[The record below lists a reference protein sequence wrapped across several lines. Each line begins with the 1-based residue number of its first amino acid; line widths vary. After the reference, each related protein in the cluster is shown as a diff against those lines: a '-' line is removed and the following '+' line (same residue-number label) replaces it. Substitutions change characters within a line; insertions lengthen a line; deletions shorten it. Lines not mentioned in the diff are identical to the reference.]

1 MLWAK
6 CFWYIK
12 TIQAYQSSYWE
23 CTHMMGLDSF
33 KLAVMVIHGNITPK
47 ADEKQFEVFFKLA

>member
-1 MLWAK
+1 
-6 CFWYIK
+6 
-12 TIQAYQSSYWE
+12 
-23 CTHMMGLDSF
+23 MMGLDSF